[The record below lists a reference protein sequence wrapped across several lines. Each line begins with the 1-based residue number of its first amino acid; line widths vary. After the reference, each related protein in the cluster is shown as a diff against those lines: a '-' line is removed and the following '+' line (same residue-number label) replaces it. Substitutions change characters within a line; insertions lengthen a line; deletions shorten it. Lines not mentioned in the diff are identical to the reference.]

1 MTEAIAGAATDVDPG
16 INRLFPRIID
26 NTYRGH
32 KLALWLFGALLFM
45 KTGMSVGVIFN
56 GHSAATRADGIPLDT
71 FPPAAA
77 QTVLALFAIWGVAQF
92 ILCLLGVLALV
103 RYRSMA
109 PLMFAL
115 FLLEHLGRKVALV
128 FIPIVRTG
136 APPGFYIN
144 LALLVI
150 MMIGLAFSL
159 WRNKQLAV
167 GN

>member
-1 MTEAIAGAATDVDPG
+1 MTEAIARAATPVSPRF
-16 INRLFPRIID
+16 NPLFPRVID

-45 KTGMSVGVIFN
+45 KTGMSLGVIFN
-56 GHSAATRADGIPLDT
+56 GHSAATRADGIPLRT

-92 ILCLLGVLALV
+92 ILCLLGVLALL
-103 RYRSMA
+103 RYRAMV

-115 FLLEHLGRKVALV
+115 FLLEHLGRKLVLV

-144 LALLVI
+144 LVLLA
-150 MMIGLAFSL
+150 MMIFGLLLSL
-159 WRNKQLAV
+159 WGNKRLAAD
-167 GN
+167 N